1 MTNRCDNQALA
12 VRLRHRDSFSRKF
25 FRRPDDSKTIAIV
38 SVRRVRGKERLNV
51 NCTARAALALLL
63 VSLTGM
69 TSCTGEAPP
78 VPKDALA
85 LEVLNHYPGL
95 REPQALLITD
105 AAQWQIIW
113 EQINVGRSEIP
124 SLPSVDFQRHSLI
137 VVSLGWRSTGGYNAA
152 MELGS
157 VGASK
162 PHVIVTELAPGDRC
176 VLTLEETYPTFTA
189 LTPSPLHEVSFESR
203 RVNKSCG

>member
-1 MTNRCDNQALA
+1 M
-12 VRLRHRDSFSRKF
+12 
-25 FRRPDDSKTIAIV
+25 
-38 SVRRVRGKERLNV
+38 

-69 TSCTGEAPP
+69 TSCTREAPP
-78 VPKDALA
+78 VPKDALE

-105 AAQWQIIW
+105 AAEWQKIW

-137 VVSLGWRSTGGYNAA
+137 VVSLGIRPNGGYHAS
-152 MELGS
+152 MELAS

-162 PHVIVTELAPGDRC
+162 PHVIVTELVPGDRC
-176 VLTLEETYPTFTA
+176 VVTLEEIYPTFTA
-189 LTPSPLHEVSFESR
+189 LTPSPLREVSFESR
-203 RVNKSCG
+203 RVRKSCG